1 MRRVSIFKRLA
12 TLAALGVAVA
22 GIACNA
28 VGNEPTESEAVV
40 QGTAV
45 TYIGTKIADN
55 IQAAALFTFA
65 VRDRNQS
72 NLSTSTLNAIE
83 FTTFTATF
91 TSPIVGTSTGT
102 SEGIFYL
109 VGSVGNTLLFE
120 LPEVG
125 AGTSDVGHIHFDG
138 HDNLG
143 RHVGWDVD
151 FGVSIVP

>member
-1 MRRVSIFKRLA
+1 MSRVSIFKRLA
-12 TLAALGVAVA
+12 TLAALGVAAA

-28 VGNEPTESEAVV
+28 VGNEPKESEAVV
-40 QGTAV
+40 QGTAI

-72 NLSTSTLNAIE
+72 NLSTSNLNAIE
-83 FTTFTATF
+83 FMTATVDY
-91 TSPIVGTSTGT
+91 TSPFVGTVT
-102 SEGIFYL
+102 SNMEGVFYL
-109 VGSVGNTLLFE
+109 VQSEGNSIAFQI
-120 LPEVG
+120 PEMG

-143 RHVGWDVD
+143 RHVSWDVD
-151 FGVSIVP
+151 FGVAIVP